1 MLDFAALVSV
11 QEAGAL
17 RAISLATLA
26 VLAASTLYGAEVYRY
41 VDENG
46 NVGYSDRPVGQNPE
60 PIVVTTYTPIVPS
73 APTPTPAAAQPDPE
87 TADETVQR
95 ERREPTPEER
105 AQDRAANCTIAR
117 ERLQRYAISRRLF
130 RELPDGER
138 EYLSDAQIDEAR
150 AGAAADVEKWCD

>member
-1 MLDFAALVSV
+1 M
-11 QEAGAL
+11 
-17 RAISLATLA
+17 RAISLVTLA

-87 TADETVQR
+87 TTDETV
-95 ERREPTPEER
+95 RREPTPEER

-117 ERLQRYAISRRLF
+117 ERFQRYAISRRLF

-138 EYLSDAQIDEAR
+138 EYLSDAEIDEAR
-150 AGAAADVEKWCD
+150 AGAAADVEEWCD